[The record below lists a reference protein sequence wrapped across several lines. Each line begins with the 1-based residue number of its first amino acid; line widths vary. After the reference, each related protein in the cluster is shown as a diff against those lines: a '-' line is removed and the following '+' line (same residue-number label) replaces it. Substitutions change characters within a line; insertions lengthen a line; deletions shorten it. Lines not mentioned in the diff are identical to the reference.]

1 MSRSSFKS
9 PARQLG
15 MSMWGW
21 LFVAIVAGTV
31 ITAVLRLGPHYIDF
45 RIVQSVSDRLPVNE
59 VHKQMSRAN
68 ILEHY
73 KKQFRIE
80 GFRIP
85 LKDMMTVERNRE
97 QTVVDIHYEVREHL
111 FFNIDVVLVFSE
123 QRTYN

>member
-9 PARQLG
+9 PAKQLG

-21 LFVAIVAGTV
+21 LFVAIVMGTV

-59 VHKQMSRAN
+59 VHKEMSRAK

-97 QTVVDIHYEVREHL
+97 QTVVDINYEVREHL

>member
-9 PARQLG
+9 PAKQLG

-21 LFVAIVAGTV
+21 LFVAIVVGTV

-59 VHKQMSRAN
+59 VHKEMSRAK

>member
-9 PARQLG
+9 PAKQLG

-21 LFVAIVAGTV
+21 LFVAIVMGTV
-31 ITAVLRLGPHYIDF
+31 ITSVLRLGPHYIDF
-45 RIVQSVSDRLPVNE
+45 RIVQSVSDRLPAATL
-59 VHKQMSRAN
+59 HKEMSRAK

-85 LKDMMTVERNRE
+85 LKDMMSVERNRE
-97 QTVVDIHYEVREHL
+97 QTVVDINYEVREHL

>member
-9 PARQLG
+9 PATQLG

-21 LFVAIVAGTV
+21 LFVAIVMGTV

-59 VHKQMSRAN
+59 VHKEMSRAK

-97 QTVVDIHYEVREHL
+97 QTVVDINYEVREHL